1 MSYRHIGT
9 ISGVFAGPPRGL
21 WVAGRETLYVGAG
34 NEVVVFESGKL
45 ARRWKTA
52 KAVCAVAVG
61 GDGLVWTGE
70 AGQVE
75 VFDGGGKPVRQWC
88 GGWFGEITAI
98 GFWKG
103 SVLVGDAQDRCI
115 KRYDGAGK
123 LLNTIGK
130 DNRTQGL
137 LIPNGVVDF
146 EIDGQGIIHVAN
158 PGKHRVERYTCEG
171 ELLGHI
177 GRFDGVK
184 PEGFGGCCNPTNVAL
199 GPQGKVYTTE
209 KAGPR
214 AKVLAA
220 AGELDAVIA
229 TTEFDASAKNMAI
242 AVGGRGRVFVAD
254 PARRQVLVF
263 DGAAEVAG

>member
-1 MSYRHIGT
+1 MSYRHVGT

-21 WVAGRETLYVGAG
+21 CATEGEMLYVGAA

-45 ARRWKTA
+45 ARRWKTS
-52 KAVCAVAVG
+52 KPVCAVTAAA
-61 GDGLVWTGE
+61 DGSVWAGE
-70 AGQVE
+70 AGHVE
-75 VFDGGGKPVRQWC
+75 VFDRSGKLVRQWR
-88 GGWFGEITAI
+88 GGWFGEVTAI

-103 SVLVGDAQDRCI
+103 AVLVGDAQDRCI
-115 KRYDGAGK
+115 KRYDISGK

-146 EIDGQGIIHVAN
+146 EIDSQGVIHVAN
-158 PGKHRVERYTCEG
+158 PGKHRVEKYTCVG
-171 ELLGHI
+171 GLLGHI
-177 GRFDGVK
+177 GWFDGVK

-214 AKVLAA
+214 AKVLERG
-220 AGELDAVIA
+220 GELDAVIA
-229 TTEFDASAKNMAI
+229 TTLFDANCRNMAI
-242 AVGGRGRVFVAD
+242 AVGPRGRVFVAD
-254 PARRQVLVF
+254 TARSQVLVF
-263 DGAAEVAG
+263 ERAEVAA